1 MMRRFY
7 ALLCL
12 MVVAFS
18 VYGFTVDGLVY
29 SENSYYGG
37 VQVEGLVDKS
47 YSGQLVIPETVT
59 HNGVTYPVKVIFTQ
73 AFKDCTGLT
82 SVVIGDAVTQ
92 IFQGAFNGCSG
103 LESVFLGKSVINIRE
118 EAFYGCSSLAE
129 FTIPEWVNIIGQS
142 VYENTAWYN
151 SLSDGL
157 VIKDNVLFGYKG
169 NKPEGEL
176 VIQDGI
182 RVVAGGAF
190 KHCPALTSIVF
201 PNTLLSIGDAAF
213 FQSHITTLTIPN
225 SVSYIGE
232 QAFQGCLYL
241 KSITLPA
248 SLEEI
253 DFWAF
258 RNCESLEDIY
268 SYIKEPFDIG
278 GAFSYS
284 DGYDVDEYYSNVTLH
299 VPAGTKA
306 LYEATDGWKEFK
318 NIVEMD
324 LSGIATVRTEQDD
337 NGVIYNLSGQRLA
350 APHRGLNIIGDRK
363 VVMK

>member
-59 HNGVTYPVKVIFTQ
+59 YNGVTYPVKVIFTQ

-92 IFQGAFNGCSG
+92 IFQGAFNGCSS
-103 LESVFLGKSVINIRE
+103 LESVSFGKSVINIHE

-129 FTIPEWVNIIGQS
+129 FTIPEWVNIMGQS
-142 VYENTAWYN
+142 VFENTAWYN
-151 SLSDGL
+151 ALSDGF

-190 KHCPALTSIVF
+190 KHCPALTSIVL

-284 DGYDVDEYYSNVTLH
+284 DGDVDEYYSSVTLH

-306 LYEATDGWKEFK
+306 KYEATEGWKDFK
-318 NIVEMD
+318 NIVEID
-324 LSGIATVRTEQDD
+324 PSGIATIHSEK
-337 NGVIYNLSGQRLA
+337 NGYGAVYNLSGQRLA
-350 APHRGLNIIGDRK
+350 APHRGLNIIGGRK